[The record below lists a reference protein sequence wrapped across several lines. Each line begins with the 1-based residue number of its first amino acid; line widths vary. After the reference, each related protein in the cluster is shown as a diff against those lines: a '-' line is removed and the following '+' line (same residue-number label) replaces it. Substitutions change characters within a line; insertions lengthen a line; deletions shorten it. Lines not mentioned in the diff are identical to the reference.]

1 MYYVILLRYA
11 VFAVFSL
18 VLSIGVES
26 DRIGSV
32 EAVNTEYYLIFILKR
47 SSFTSLSMRG
57 WSMLV

>member
-1 MYYVILLRYA
+1 MYCVILLRYA

-47 SSFTSLSMRG
+47 SSFTSLSM
-57 WSMLV
+57 